1 MVNKGYKVRSGK
13 FSCFFPIGRG
23 YVLSNA
29 ARNVPGLVVCVSF
42 QSFFPHA
49 CINRYRFCCLRSCY
63 GQTGLQHNFSSARG
77 VYYSCF
83 LSPTRVE
90 TKFHVISLGS
100 WVDFFFFR
108 PHFQW
113 GCSPRRPLGPQLH
126 AEVSALTPCHLQ
138 APGWVSKPSTW
149 LTRRRP
155 ATSPGAAVVSGSN
168 SLPQLEAPFLSL
180 ELGGFRFLQ
189 THLCI

>member
-100 WVDFFFFR
+100 WVDFFFFQATLSVR
-108 PHFQW
+108 MQP
-113 GCSPRRPLGPQLH
+113 SEALG
-126 AEVSALTPCHLQ
+126 
-138 APGWVSKPSTW
+138 APASCRS
-149 LTRRRP
+149 L
-155 ATSPGAAVVSGSN
+155 SLN
-168 SLPQLEAPFLSL
+168 SLPPAGPWLGIKTQHLAHQEETSDFSWGSCSVWLQLTASA
-180 ELGGFRFLQ
+180 
-189 THLCI
+189 